1 MMASYFWVGSISY
14 NSWMPNKLV
23 CRIMVIGSTPPVFMG
38 CFSQLPLYKIWGG
51 TSFFMFLSP
60 CGRRARNYEIRSL
73 FMTTNGKF
81 FCQCNYLFFTNFTFT
96 FPIICG
102 HCEAYSSDNFIIFI
116 PHWCCN
122 TSEPFYSLLVFNK
135 ITFLLHFAYLTM
147 Y

>member
-38 CFSQLPLYKIWGG
+38 CFSQLPLYKSWGG

-73 FMTTNGKF
+73 DKNLKWKRADDGAGIYKRL
-81 FCQCNYLFFTNFTFT
+81 CDV
-96 FPIICG
+96 
-102 HCEAYSSDNFIIFI
+102 HSDL
-116 PHWCCN
+116 W
-122 TSEPFYSLLVFNK
+122 YV
-135 ITFLLHFAYLTM
+135 
-147 Y
+147 